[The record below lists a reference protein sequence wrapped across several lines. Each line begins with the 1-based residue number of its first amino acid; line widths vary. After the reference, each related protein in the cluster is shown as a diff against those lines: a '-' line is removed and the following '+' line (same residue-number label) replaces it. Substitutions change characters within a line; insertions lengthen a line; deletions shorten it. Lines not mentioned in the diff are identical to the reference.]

1 MKKIFF
7 VLLLTSIKTFAQNE
21 KSVLNFKS
29 DVILDTKMSCRAI
42 YIDDVRVWL
51 GMDKGRYGFYDKKKD
66 TTIINEVESVSKTTE
81 FRSIAGTKEA
91 VFILA
96 VGNPAMLVKIDKK
109 TLQET
114 IVYKEENEKIF
125 FDSMH
130 FADEMN
136 GFAMGDPTADCLS
149 FIKTTDGGNTW
160 QKVTCDVLP
169 KIIEGEAAFAASN
182 TNLILRGKSIF
193 MVSGGKQSR
202 VFVSNDFGSIWN
214 VYSTPIVQGASMTG
228 IFTADFYDT
237 KNGIVAGGNY
247 EKQDQNW
254 SNKATTIDGGK
265 TWKLVSENG
274 GSGYTSCIKYVPNS
288 KGKKLVA
295 VGGTGMFYSKNKG
308 KTWVKFLDET
318 SFYAIQFESDTVFYA
333 TGKNQLVSFEIDLK

>member
-1 MKKIFF
+1 MIKKFPIETKYSH
-7 VLLLTSIKTFAQNE
+7 LASTSFH
-21 KSVLNFKS
+21 L
-29 DVILDTKMSCRAI
+29 
-42 YIDDVRVWL
+42 
-51 GMDKGRYGFYDKKKD
+51 
-66 TTIINEVESVSKTTE
+66 EVEYKGE
-81 FRSIAGTKEA
+81 
-91 VFILA
+91 
-96 VGNPAMLVKIDKK
+96 
-109 TLQET
+109 
-114 IVYKEENEKIF
+114 IVKEENEKIF

-202 VFVSNDFGSIWN
+202 VFVSNDFGSTWN